1 MTNTCS
7 FVSQGTDAEI
17 IYQISMLHPFCVYIY
32 LRVSICTYTH
42 MYKTLVRQEDL
53 AVNNN
58 FKAGK

>member
-1 MTNTCS
+1 
-7 FVSQGTDAEI
+7 
-17 IYQISMLHPFCVYIY
+17 MLHPFCVYIY